1 MKRKNLKPSEL
12 IEKGQNFV
20 LPHEKDQSIVNEV
33 FSWMEKN
40 QTRE

>member
-12 IEKGQNFV
+12 IEKGQNLV
-20 LPHEKDQSIVNEV
+20 MPNEKDHSIVNEV
-33 FSWMEKN
+33 FFWMEKN

>member
-12 IEKGQNFV
+12 IENGQNFV
-20 LPHEKDQSIVNEV
+20 LPSDKDHSMVNEV
-33 FSWMEKN
+33 FCWMEKN